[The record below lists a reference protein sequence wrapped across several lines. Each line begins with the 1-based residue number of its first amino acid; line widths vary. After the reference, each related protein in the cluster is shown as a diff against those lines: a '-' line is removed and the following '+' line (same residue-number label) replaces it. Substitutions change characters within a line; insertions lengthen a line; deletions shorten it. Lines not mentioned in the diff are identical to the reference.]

1 VTSSEQA
8 IHPFYYLKITDDNF
22 GANET
27 VTVTQSD
34 ASKGT
39 LAGDGLHST
48 DLDGVYAIT
57 GTAAYVTS
65 TLNHLTFTPTQG
77 QANTSTTTNF
87 TISVQS
93 SLYPDAVVDAA
104 SSVIN
109 KDPAVAPTI
118 TGAASQSTSSHAPV
132 RPFENVTLA
141 DANANATETLTI
153 RLSDGHGGVGGTLSG
168 VGLSGSK
175 GVYKLTGTADAVT
188 DALHA
193 LTFTPTS
200 GHADTLTTTTFTLS
214 DKSSAYSK
222 TVMQET
228 TWVTGTSGADTFVF
242 AKVMDSTPTAPD
254 TILDFQHGIDK
265 IDLHLIDIDAT
276 TAGLQPF
283 HFLETGAFAGHAG
296 DLIYNADTGLL
307 SGDVDGDGKADFQ
320 IMLANKAVLSAGDLV
335 L

>member
-1 VTSSEQA
+1 MVNA
-8 IHPFYYLKITDDNF
+8 
-22 GANET
+22 
-27 VTVTQSD
+27 
-34 ASKGT
+34 
-39 LAGDGLHST
+39 
-48 DLDGVYAIT
+48 
-57 GTAAYVTS
+57 
-65 TLNHLTFTPTQG
+65 
-77 QANTSTTTNF
+77 
-87 TISVQS
+87 
-93 SLYPDAVVDAA
+93 
-104 SSVIN
+104 
-109 KDPAVAPTI
+109 DPAVAPSI
-118 TGAASQSTSSHAPV
+118 TGAASQSTTSHAPV

-141 DANANATETLTI
+141 DANANATDTLTI

-168 VGLSGSK
+168 VGLSGGD
-175 GVYKLTGTADAVT
+175 GVYTLTGSAAAVT
-188 DALHA
+188 TALHA
-193 LTFTPTS
+193 LTFTPAS
-200 GHADTLTTTTFTLS
+200 GGQPNSSSTTTFTLS

-320 IMLANKAVLSAGDLV
+320 IMLANKVVLSAGDLV